1 MTKVRVSLATKK
13 EHSEV
18 RNVEDLWEIFSK
30 KDLEDFHLRCRG
42 FWKALSSK
50 YIYFLAVVAIV
61 PIVMVVA
68 SVVLHFQF
76 GYNIPWIDIK
86 FHETAA
92 HWGQLGDFVG
102 GILNPLLSFVAFIAV
117 LINLVL
123 QRRDLSLAR
132 EEAREANKT
141 QKLQSRIFEKQNQA
155 VERQNFEST
164 FFRLLDM
171 HSQQF
176 MYAFVESKRNAERK
190 IGTEC
195 FAWVRSSFLPAA
207 TYTVEVSDLVLSNV
221 KLFSREYSIGMLR
234 YFRNLHQILKFI
246 DDYGNTSGL
255 REGAMVGMRVRKAV
269 RQYGVQRA
277 YANMLRAQFSNDE
290 QCCLFLNC
298 LTEKG
303 SGLKYYVEKYSLL
316 KGMEFPKPYRGEEI
330 KKLYQD
336 IAFADSEEITK
347 SQIFDIIYQ
356 KYERADFL
364 QGVDETNAGDDSDKF

>member
-1 MTKVRVSLATKK
+1 MRVSLATKK

-30 KDLEDFHLRCRG
+30 EDLENFQLKCRG
-42 FWKALSSK
+42 IWKALSNK
-50 YIYFLAVVAIV
+50 YIYFLALVAVI

-76 GYNIPWIDIK
+76 GYDIPWVDVK

-141 QKLQSRIFEKQNQA
+141 QKLQSMIFEKQNQA

-176 MYAFVESKRNAERK
+176 VYAFVEPKGNREKVVGA
-190 IGTEC
+190 EC
-195 FAWVRSSFLPAA
+195 FAWVRSSFLPRV
-207 TYTVEVSDLVLSNV
+207 TYGQQVSNLVLRNV
-221 KLFSREYSIGMLR
+221 DAFSENYSIGMLR

-246 DDYGNTSGL
+246 DGYGSSSGL
-255 REGAMVGMRVRKAV
+255 REGTMVGMRIRKAV
-269 RQYGVQRA
+269 RQYGAQRA

-303 SGLKYYVEKYSLL
+303 AGLKYYVEKYSLL
-316 KGMEFPKPYRGEEI
+316 KGMEFPDPYRGEEI
-330 KKLYQD
+330 KGLYQP

-347 SQIFDIIYQ
+347 SQIFDIVYQ
-356 KYERADFL
+356 KYKGPDF
-364 QGVDETNAGDDSDKF
+364 GRVSDETNADDDLDKL

>member
-1 MTKVRVSLATKK
+1 M
-13 EHSEV
+13 

-30 KDLEDFHLRCRG
+30 EDLENFQLKCRF
-42 FWKALSSK
+42 FWRALSNK
-50 YIYFLAVVAIV
+50 YIYFLALVAII

-76 GYNIPWIDIK
+76 GYDIPWVDVK
-86 FHETAA
+86 FHATAE

-176 MYAFVESKRNAERK
+176 VYAFVEPRSNREK
-190 IGTEC
+190 IVGAEC
-195 FAWVRSSFLPAA
+195 FAWVRSNFLPRA
-207 TYTVEVSDLVLSNV
+207 TYGGQVSNMVLSNV
-221 KLFSREYSIGMLR
+221 EVFSKDYSIGMLR

-246 DDYGNTSGL
+246 DGYGSSSGL
-255 REGAMVGMRVRKAV
+255 REGTMVGMRIRKAV
-269 RQYGVQRA
+269 RQYGAQRA

-303 SGLKYYVEKYSLL
+303 AGLKYYVEKYSLL
-316 KGMEFPKPYRGEEI
+316 KGMEFPDPYRGDEI
-330 KKLYQD
+330 KNLYQL

-347 SQIFDIIYQ
+347 SQIFDIVYQ
-356 KYERADFL
+356 KYKGPDF
-364 QGVDETNAGDDSDKF
+364 GRVSDETNADDDLDKL